1 METVRVTWNEFSLQS
16 VCQEWGKELRD
27 ICLNNTNIISR
38 LIFYLFVLYLFI
50 SLSLSLLCAYTQSTL
65 QFTVYFFLTLSPW
78 YLTWPVY
85 VIDAKY
91 MRCNCPHCK
100 REHMELLM
108 NALSISMFTHLSP
121 SKRQIHFICMAI
133 GVCTTVGQV
142 AHNFF
147 FSICKLFYS
156 SVCLILDFSPECKVP
171 YFISHFLNEG
181 LTFHCPIIGKA
192 VEE

>member
-27 ICLNNTNIISR
+27 ICLNNTNIIS
-38 LIFYLFVLYLFI
+38 LVWSFI
-50 SLSLSLLCAYTQSTL
+50 YSFFIYFSLSLVCAYTQSTL

-121 SKRQIHFICMAI
+121 SKRQIHFICMANKCMHVYTCALEFEYTEF
-133 GVCTTVGQV
+133 GTT
-142 AHNFF
+142 HICCFF
-147 FSICKLFYS
+147 YKILLFINS
-156 SVCLILDFSPECKVP
+156 
-171 YFISHFLNEG
+171 FISISLRLGDE
-181 LTFHCPIIGKA
+181 
-192 VEE
+192 